1 MSETTGRE
9 PIITPEGIRR
19 VESWDYTEP
28 VTDRVMQYTIGF
40 ITDQMIPVMAI
51 FGGDDNLPMLIP
63 LDVLVHAIKVGAEK
77 EEND

>member
-19 VESWDYTEP
+19 VESWEYTEP
-28 VTDRVMQYTIGF
+28 VTDRVMQYTVGF

-51 FGGDDNLPMLIP
+51 FAGDDNTPMLIP
-63 LDVLVHAIKVGAEK
+63 LDVLVHTIEMGAERGW
-77 EEND
+77 